1 MHDGISSRGWLMTYS
16 TLMAHFDLGVSNEGL
31 LRVAADLA
39 ERFKARVIGIAACQP
54 MQITYG
60 DGYMSGDVIE
70 QDRAEIEKET
80 NKAEARFNAVLHG
93 KIANLEWR
101 STISYLSLADYV
113 AQQARATD
121 LLITGPDQKGSPLD
135 SSRRVN
141 IGDLVMRAGRPVLIV
156 PPSVDRLKLESVV
169 VGWKDT
175 RETRRAVADALPFLK
190 HAGRVTIVEVA
201 AEDELPAARDRL
213 KDVVGWL
220 KQHDIVAGSVASAS
234 TGDDGAQLDA
244 IARDN
249 DAGLLVAGAYG
260 HNRLREWVL
269 GGVTRNLLLNPGRC
283 SLVSH

>member
-1 MHDGISSRGWLMTYS
+1 MTYS
-16 TLMAHFDLGVSNEGL
+16 TLMAHLDLGVPNEGL
-31 LRVAADLA
+31 LRVTADLA

-101 STISYLSLADYV
+101 STVSYLSLADYV

-141 IGDLVMRAGRPVLIV
+141 IDDLVMRAGRPVLIV
-156 PPSVDRLKLESVV
+156 PPSVDGLKLESVA

-190 HAGRVTIVEVA
+190 QAGRVTVIEVA

-213 KDVVGWL
+213 RDVVDWL
-220 KQHDIVAGSVASAS
+220 KQHDIAAKSVASPS

-244 IARDN
+244 IARNN
-249 DAGLLVAGAYG
+249 DASLLVAGAYG

-269 GGVTRNLLLNPGRC
+269 GGVTRDLLLRPGRC